1 MIIQLDDKFHNCQ
14 GFSPSTNTN
23 TKFTNILSVHVHILY
38 LAKVVYVP
46 LYTLDEI
53 VQSDFIAKIIQ
64 MSEITSFVLQ
74 LLIVYQYDIYTC
86 TKKTCYFFA
95 I

>member
-1 MIIQLDDKFHNCQ
+1 MQLEDKFRNCQ
-14 GFSPSTNTN
+14 GNSPSINTN
-23 TKFTNILSVHVHILY
+23 AKFTNILSVHVHILY
-38 LAKVVYVP
+38 LAKMVYVP
-46 LYTLDEI
+46 LYTLGEI

-64 MSEITSFVLQ
+64 MSEITSFVLR
-74 LLIVYQYDIYTC
+74 LLIVYQYNIYTC